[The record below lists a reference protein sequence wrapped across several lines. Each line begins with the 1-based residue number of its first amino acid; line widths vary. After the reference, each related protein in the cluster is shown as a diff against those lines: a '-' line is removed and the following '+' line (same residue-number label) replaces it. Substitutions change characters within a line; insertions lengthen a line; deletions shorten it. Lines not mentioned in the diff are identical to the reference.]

1 MTADRNPTLMQQV
14 GLICLHPEVSC
25 SGASYEGTLRRSL
38 SEKAVIKER
47 SSNKENSSNYGFMP
61 GLSPSSNGSFLVLQ
75 KRLYPFFSPARR

>member
-1 MTADRNPTLMQQV
+1 MQQV

-25 SGASYEGTLRRSL
+25 SGATYVGTLRRSL

-47 SSNKENSSNYGFMP
+47 NSDKENSSNYGFMP

-75 KRLYPFFSPARR
+75 KRLYSHSSPARR